1 MQTDAGIFTPP
12 TLTDH
17 ARKRAQSRGVSMQ
30 IVEAIYAY
38 ADRSPFVGSGCRSLM
53 VSRRELDR
61 LADSIPA
68 ADRERA
74 PAYALP
80 LQRRH
85 LRLGTT
91 AAPSDNNKIMA
102 RNVSGATGAS
112 ATVAGAIGKVVR
124 HVVADTYVR
133 TGTRNLGMPTLESQY
148 LQELY
153 DGTQMRFCQT

>member
-1 MQTDAGIFTPP
+1 MQTDPGIFPPP

-68 ADRERA
+68 ADRERMNGVVLVID
-74 PAYALP
+74 PESTV
-80 LQRRH
+80 RRSH
-85 LRLGTT
+85 VRIDSPMSLTATRL
-91 AAPSDNNKIMA
+91 SLLD
-102 RNVSGATGAS
+102 AS
-112 ATVAGAIGKVVR
+112 
-124 HVVADTYVR
+124 
-133 TGTRNLGMPTLESQY
+133 S
-148 LQELY
+148 
-153 DGTQMRFCQT
+153 